1 MKTFSDLIE
10 DVQKPG
16 LCHRC
21 GGCVSFCTAINF
33 GALEMDAEGKP
44 RYADREKCI
53 ECGICHAICPEI
65 DELEE
70 ETRQMVAWSL
80 PMGCV
85 LETAVARSLDPAILE
100 KATDGGV
107 VTAMLLHLYN
117 AGRIDGAIVTRS
129 KGPFRREPFLAT
141 TVEEIQAAAGFY
153 FDTSH
158 GMQTFSDT
166 YSTQYWIR
174 EFGPLVK
181 QGPRR
186 VAFVGTPC
194 QIKMVRRL
202 EAMGVVPSDSI
213 AYCLGLFC
221 SGNFIFR
228 PKEKEKLAKI
238 GGFDWQD
245 VNKIN
250 IKEDLLIHLANGKIV
265 SIMLDE
271 LEFMKRFAC
280 YFCEDYTAEFADISF
295 GGIGADEGWT
305 TVITRTPLG
314 RAILADAKG
323 KTIEVY
329 APKQHPDISQ
339 QAGAKLRRCSDR
351 KRNIARKNRSVLKN
365 D

>member
-1 MKTFSDLIE
+1 
-10 DVQKPG
+10 
-16 LCHRC
+16 
-21 GGCVSFCTAINF
+21 
-33 GALEMDAEGKP
+33 
-44 RYADREKCI
+44 
-53 ECGICHAICPEI
+53 
-65 DELEE
+65 
-70 ETRQMVAWSL
+70 
-80 PMGCV
+80 MGRV
-85 LETAVARSLDPAILE
+85 LETAIARALDPSIL
-100 KATDGGV
+100 KNASDGGV
-107 VTAMLLHLYN
+107 VTAMLLHLFN

-129 KGPFRREPFLAT
+129 KGLFQREPFLAT
-141 TVEEIQAAAGFY
+141 TAKDIQGAAGFY

-174 EFGPLVK
+174 EFDPLVK
-181 QGPRR
+181 QGLRR

-245 VNKIN
+245 VIKIN
-250 IKEDLLIHLANGKIV
+250 IKEELLIRLANGKTV

-295 GGIGADEGWT
+295 GGVGADDGWT

-314 RAILADAKG
+314 RAIFADAKG
-323 KTIEVY
+323 ASIEIY
-329 APKQHPDISQ
+329 DSDHRPDITQ
-339 QAGAKLRRCSDR
+339 HAFPKLRRCSDR
-351 KRNIARKNRSVLKN
+351 KRSIARKNRNVLKN